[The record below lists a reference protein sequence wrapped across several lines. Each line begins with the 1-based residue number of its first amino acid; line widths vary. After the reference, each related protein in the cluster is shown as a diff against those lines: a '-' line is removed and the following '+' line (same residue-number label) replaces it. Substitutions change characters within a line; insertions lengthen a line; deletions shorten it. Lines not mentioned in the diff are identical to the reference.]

1 MPTNILYISY
11 DGILEPLGQSQVLS
25 YLEKLS
31 KDRFFF
37 LITFEKK
44 EDKNNQQLV
53 NDINL
58 RIKKSK
64 IKWYPLIYHKRPTAL
79 ATFLD
84 IFYATVLGYWL
95 ILRYKLKIIHSRSY
109 VPSVAALILKKIS
122 NVKYIFDM
130 RGLWADE
137 RIDGGIWNKSS
148 YLYKISK
155 RLEKEFLLNSDVVV
169 CLTKKAVKEIK
180 GFEYL
185 KGKMPIFS
193 VIPTCTDLELF
204 TPILNSTDLKKI
216 KNSFIVGYVGSV
228 GVWYLFDEAIE
239 CFKLIKDI
247 EPRSIFHIINKGDH
261 SYIYDCLNNAG
272 IDKNSVL
279 VEEKDHKSV
288 VDAMQLMNVGVFIIK
303 PLYSKIASMPTKL
316 GEFLGCGV
324 PCLCNS
330 GVGDMPEIVN
340 NNKVGVVLKNF
351 SKEEKIKSID
361 SLFDLILDPNT
372 KYRCR
377 ETALRYFS
385 LDEGVK
391 KYNEIYFSLD

>member
-1 MPTNILYISY
+1 MKLKDITNIIEKWS
-11 DGILEPLGQSQVLS
+11 PLDQAESFDNVGLLVGSANSKV
-25 YLEKLS
+25 EKA
-31 KDRFFF
+31 
-37 LITFEKK
+37 LITIDTTEDVIDEAIKQKCDLIITFHPIIFSELKQVTENTYVERIVKK
-44 EDKNNQQLV
+44 AIKNNINIYAIHTNLDNNPKGV
-53 NDINL
+53 N
-58 RIKKSK
+58 
-64 IKWYPLIYHKRPTAL
+64 
-79 ATFLD
+79 
-84 IFYATVLGYWL
+84 
-95 ILRYKLKIIHSRSY
+95 
-109 VPSVAALILKKIS
+109 
-122 NVKYIFDM
+122 
-130 RGLWADE
+130 
-137 RIDGGIWNKSS
+137 
-148 YLYKISK
+148 YKISK